1 MQYADA
7 GLVGSDVS
15 SEIKLLSPVVDSLG
29 AVFSLLQSIISKLAI
44 ALSRQ
49 IIGISC
55 VFFIDFSLDF
65 KRLSLNKKYDFSLF
79 FCLLN
84 ARERIKKEN
93 PDLNQS
99 SLFFSVCT
107 LFNNH

>member
-15 SEIKLLSPVVDSLG
+15 SEIKLLSPVVDSSG

-44 ALSRQ
+44 VLSRQ

-55 VFFIDFSLDF
+55 VFFIDFLWILKD
-65 KRLSLNKKYDFSLF
+65 Y
-79 FCLLN
+79 
-84 ARERIKKEN
+84 
-93 PDLNQS
+93 P
-99 SLFFSVCT
+99 
-107 LFNNH
+107 